1 MQDIFMQPIGFVH
14 NQVNEKKDTQ
24 WGSDISTVVLDQQYQ
39 GGLTGLE
46 GFTHALVLT
55 YLDKAKYVP
64 EKHLQRR
71 PQGREDMPVVG
82 IFSQRTKD
90 RPNCIG
96 VTAVEIVRV
105 EANALTVKGLD
116 AIDGT
121 PILDIKPY
129 YPVFDKRDAKT
140 PDWVDVLMKDYF

>member
-1 MQDIFMQPIGFVH
+1 MNEILMQPIGYVT
-14 NQVNEKKDTQ
+14 NQVTEKKDTE
-24 WGSDISTVVLDQQYQ
+24 WGLDISTVVLERQYQ

-46 GFTHALVLT
+46 GFSHVLMVT

-96 VTAVEIVRV
+96 ITAVEIIRVTDNTITVR
-105 EANALTVKGLD
+105 GLD
-116 AIDGT
+116 SIDGT

-129 YPVFDKRDAKT
+129 YPVFDKRDAQT
-140 PDWVDVLMKDYF
+140 PEWVDILMKDYF

>member
-1 MQDIFMQPIGFVH
+1 MQDILMQPIGFVH
-14 NQVNEKKDTQ
+14 NQVTEKKDTA
-24 WGSDISTVVLDQQYQ
+24 WGGDVSTIVLHDEYQ

-46 GFTHALVLT
+46 NFTHGLVLT

-96 VTAVEIVRV
+96 VTAVEILRV
-105 EANALTVKGLD
+105 DGNALTVKGLD
-116 AIDGT
+116 AMDGT

-129 YPVFDKRDAKT
+129 FPVFDKREART
-140 PDWVDVLMKDYF
+140 PAWVDVLMENYF

>member
-1 MQDIFMQPIGFVH
+1 MKDILMYPIGFVH
-14 NQVNEKKDTQ
+14 NQVTEKKDTA
-24 WGSDISTVVLDQQYQ
+24 WGGDISTIALKEAYQ
-39 GGLTGLE
+39 GGLSGLE
-46 GFTHALVLT
+46 NFSHALVLT
-55 YLDKAKYVP
+55 YLDKANYVP

-96 VTAVEIVRV
+96 VTAVEIVGV
-105 EANALTVKGLD
+105 DGNTITIKGLD
-116 AIDGT
+116 AMDGT

-129 YPVFDKRDAKT
+129 FPVFDKRDAKT
-140 PDWVDVLMKDYF
+140 PGWVDILMKDYF

>member
-1 MQDIFMQPIGFVH
+1 MQDILMQPIGYVT
-14 NQVNEKKDTQ
+14 NPVTEKKDTQ
-24 WGSDISTVVLDQQYQ
+24 WGSDISTVVLDGQYR
-39 GGLTGLE
+39 GGLSGLE
-46 GFTHALVLT
+46 GFTHVLMVT
-55 YLDKAKYVP
+55 YLDKANYVP

-71 PQGREDMPVVG
+71 PQGRADMPVVG

-96 VTAVEIVRV
+96 ITAVEILRV
-105 EANALTVKGLD
+105 EESALTVRGLD

-140 PDWVDVLMKDYF
+140 PDWVDILMKDYF